1 MRNQILTILSILLI
15 SVLML
20 NFTHQKTELYQ
31 ETPLFITDIKVVNEK
46 GIFLSQ
52 KGVKTVA
59 LYNEDFS
66 EKKKEWKFAETP
78 TGLAVSG
85 KYLFVTCFE
94 ISGSLSII
102 DLDSNIITDAIST
115 GSGTTAPI
123 VSQDGKKVFVC
134 NQFSNTISEIDL
146 VKKKETRTVKVLREP
161 RVVISSKDGKF
172 LYVANYLPAQRADI
186 DTVAACISVIRMSD
200 FKKIKDIQLTNGSNA
215 VQGLCLS
222 PDHKYLFA
230 THNLGRFQV
239 PTSQLQQG
247 WMNTSAMSVINTQ
260 TLENE
265 GAVLIDEPERGA
277 GGLWS
282 IACTDKNILITQFG
296 THEMSVIDYPAFL
309 EKYTQQADKSKL
321 SYDLH
326 FLYGIRE
333 RIHLYGN
340 GPHEFSISNNKV
352 YIPSYFSDT
361 INVLDLNT
369 KLVEPIALV
378 RNRVETDA
386 QKGEKYFNDASYCY
400 QNWQSCSGC
409 HPGEAR
415 TDGLNWD
422 LMNDGMGNPKNC
434 KSMILAH
441 ETPPCMVSGI
451 RAKAEIAVRRGFLM
465 IQFYDI
471 PEEKAQCV
479 DAYLKSLKPIASP
492 YLVHGKLSEK
502 ALEGHEV
509 FDRMSCSH
517 CHSGP
522 YYTDLQFH
530 RIGEN
535 VEFKDGWDTP
545 TLKEVWRTSP
555 YLFDGRAVN
564 LQEVFGKYKHGIR
577 DKITPKE
584 IEALA
589 EYVNSL

>member
-1 MRNQILTILSILLI
+1 MRNQILTILSFLLI

-31 ETPLFITDIKVVNEK
+31 ESPLFITDIKVVNEM
-46 GIFLSQ
+46 GVFLSQ
-52 KGVKTVA
+52 KGVKSVV

-78 TGLAVSG
+78 TGLAIFG
-85 KYLFVTCFE
+85 KYLYVTCFE

-102 DLDSNIITDAIST
+102 DLDSNIITDAIPT

-186 DTVAACISVIRMSD
+186 DTVAACISVIRTSD

-222 PDHKYLFA
+222 PDNKYLFA

-247 WMNTSAMSVINTQ
+247 WMNTSAMSVINLQ
-260 TLENE
+260 TLKNE
-265 GAVLIDEPERGA
+265 AAVLIDEPERGA

-282 IACTDKNILITQFG
+282 VACTDKNILITQFG

-309 EKYTQQADKSKL
+309 EKYTQQVDKSKL
-321 SYDLH
+321 SFDLH
-326 FLYGIRE
+326 FLYAIRE
-333 RIHLYGN
+333 RIHLFGN
-340 GPHEFSISNNKV
+340 GPHEFSINNNKV

-369 KLVEPIALV
+369 KLVEPIGLV
-378 RNRVETDA
+378 RNRMETDA

-415 TDGLNWD
+415 MDGLNWD

-441 ETPPCMVSGI
+441 ETPPSMISGI
-451 RAKAEIAVRRGFLM
+451 RAKAELAVRKGFKL

-479 DAYLKSLKPIASP
+479 DAYLKSLKPVASP

-502 ALEGHEV
+502 ALEGQEV
-509 FDRMSCSH
+509 FERMSCSH

-522 YYTDLQFH
+522 YYTDLQMH
-530 RIGEN
+530 QIGED
-535 VEFKDGWDTP
+535 VEFKEGWDTP

-555 YLFDGRAVN
+555 YLFNGRAAS
-564 LQEVFGKYKHGIR
+564 LQEVFGKYKHGINK
-577 DKITPKE
+577 KISSRE

>member
-31 ETPLFITDIKVVNEK
+31 ETPLFITDIKIVNEK

-52 KGVKTVA
+52 KGVKSVV

-78 TGLAVSG
+78 TGLVNLG
-85 KYLFVTCFE
+85 KYLYVTCFE

-102 DLDSNIITDAIST
+102 DLDSNIITDAIPT

-161 RVVISSKDGKF
+161 KVVISSKDGKF

-186 DTVAACISVIRMSD
+186 DTVAACVSVIRTSD

-222 PDHKYLFA
+222 PDNKYLLA

-247 WMNTSAMSVINTQ
+247 WMNTSAMSVINLQ
-260 TLENE
+260 TLKNE
-265 GAVLIDEPERGA
+265 AAVLIDEPERGA

-282 IACTDKNILITQFG
+282 IACTEKNILITQFG
-296 THEMSVIDYPAFL
+296 THEMSVIDYPAFV

-340 GPHEFSISNNKV
+340 GPHEFSIANNKV

-361 INVLDLNT
+361 INILDLNT
-369 KLVEPIALV
+369 KLVEPIGLV
-378 RNRVETDA
+378 RNRMETDA

-415 TDGLNWD
+415 MDGLNWD

-441 ETPPCMVSGI
+441 ETPPSMISGI
-451 RAKAEIAVRRGFLM
+451 RVKAELAVRKGFKL

-479 DAYLKSLKPIASP
+479 DAYLKSLKPVPSP
-492 YLVHGKLSEK
+492 YLVHGQLSEK
-502 ALEGHEV
+502 AIEGQHV
-509 FDRMSCSH
+509 FEKMACNH
-517 CHSGP
+517 CHAGP
-522 YYTDLQFH
+522 YFTDLQLH

-535 VEFKDGWDTP
+535 VEFDGGWDTP
-545 TLKEVWRTSP
+545 TLREVWRTSP
-555 YLFDGRAVN
+555 YLFNGRAAS